1 MWSKTPETM
10 PIPPV
15 FEPLEDR
22 LLLAGGILQT
32 LAVFNGT
39 NGANSRASL
48 VMDAGGNLY
57 GTTSNGG
64 ASGYGTVF
72 EWVKSLG
79 TITVL
84 ASFNNTNGAHPSA
97 GLIMD
102 GSGNLYGTAYSGGAS
117 NGGTVFEVVK
127 GSGAITVLG
136 SFTTATGG
144 YPYAG
149 LVMDGTGNLYG
160 TTYGG
165 GASSYGT
172 VFEWVKSTGTIHA
185 LASFNGANG
194 ANPLAGLIIDGAG
207 NLYGTAWHGGANNDG
222 TVFEVGNGSGAIT
235 VLASFNGTNGAQS
248 PGQPDH
254 G

>member
-1 MWSKTPETM
+1 MWSQTPEAMT
-10 PIPPV
+10 ILPV

-22 LLLAGGILQT
+22 LLLSSGIVQT
-32 LAVFNGT
+32 LATFNGT
-39 NGANSRASL
+39 NGANSRAGL
-48 VMDAGGNLY
+48 IMDAGGNLY

-64 ASGYGTVF
+64 SSGYGTVF

-84 ASFNNTNGAHPSA
+84 ASFNGTNGAHSSA

-136 SFTTATGG
+136 SFNGTNGA

-149 LVMDGTGNLYG
+149 LVMDGTGDLYG

-165 GASSYGT
+165 GTAVTAPFS
-172 VFEWVKSTGTIHA
+172 
-185 LASFNGANG
+185 NG
-194 ANPLAGLIIDGAG
+194 
-207 NLYGTAWHGGANNDG
+207 
-222 TVFEVGNGSGAIT
+222 
-235 VLASFNGTNGAQS
+235 
-248 PGQPDH
+248 
-254 G
+254 